1 MNPSVHSSVIYNSQD
16 LETAHV
22 PISKRVDKTAVVY
35 LHSGILAGCYKE
47 ENFPICDGMDGPGE
61 HYAE

>member
-22 PISKRVDKTAVVY
+22 PISKEWIKQLWYIYTVEY
-35 LHSGILAGCYKE
+35 
-47 ENFPICDGMDGPGE
+47 
-61 HYAE
+61 